1 MIDKYVTMKNL
12 IFTEQDFLQLF
23 NLPNVTYQ
31 EFCDKICVLD
41 VMDRTGAFV
50 VRSNLDDFVNRVS
63 KKDDRKQ
70 RLNLYKQNLY
80 KILVTDAKSTLVS
93 WFKRY
98 GKLNE
103 NVEHYFE
110 LPDADILKDD
120 TFGGRTNSKY
130 GKICKNINFVNF
142 YNTKKL
148 WTTDSEYTFGLMK
161 VMFEDFKVRNSLVGP
176 AFFDHICKYD
186 SDSSQFWL
194 DFMIGAN
201 RASIFNPCTYK
212 EILREVFTG
221 DTLFAPVMGWNSYQ
235 LGFYASNFKKFI
247 ATDVIPDVVENGTLL
262 HEEYT
267 KYTDKSLFVTD
278 NKTIELYL
286 CPSEE
291 LDKRHNFATRYQDS
305 VDAVLLSPPYFDLEL
320 YPSEGQSTDSFPD
333 YDSWLKGYWEETV
346 KLCAKVM
353 KPGAKF
359 GFVISNY
366 VNKNKVKMTI
376 SEDMRDIASKHLD
389 FTKHYKVQ
397 WSVISGTR
405 QAKKTRG
412 GNYEDLWVFTK
423 GSVSC

>member
-1 MIDKYVTMKNL
+1 MVGYKYVTMKKL

-23 NLPNVTYQ
+23 KLPNVTYQ
-31 EFCDKICVLD
+31 EFCDRICVLD
-41 VMDRTGAFV
+41 VMDRSGAFV
-50 VRSNLDDFVNRVS
+50 VRSDLDTFVNRVS

-80 KILVTDAKSTLVS
+80 KILVTDAQTTLLN
-93 WFKRY
+93 WFNRY
-98 GKLNE
+98 GKLKE
-103 NVEHYFE
+103 DVSYYFE

-120 TFGGRTNSKY
+120 TFAGRTNSKY

-148 WTTDSEYTFGLMK
+148 WTTDSEYTFGLMR
-161 VMFEDFKVRNSLVGP
+161 VMFEDFKLRNSLVGP

-186 SDSSQFWL
+186 GDSSQFWL

-221 DTLFAPVMGWNSYQ
+221 ETLFAPVMGWNSYQ
-235 LGFYASNFKKFI
+235 LAFYASNFNKFI
-247 ATDVIPDVVENGTLL
+247 ATDVIPDVVDNGKLL
-262 HEEYT
+262 HDEY
-267 KYTDKSLFVTD
+267 KKFTDDSIWISTEKEID
-278 NKTIELYL
+278 LYL
-286 CPSEE
+286 CPSEKLE
-291 LDKRHNFATRYQDS
+291 MRHDFVNKYRDS
-305 VDAVLLSPPYFDLEL
+305 VDAVLFSPPYFDLEL

-333 YDSWLKGYWEETV
+333 YQSWLNGYWEETV

-376 SEDMRDIASKHLD
+376 SEDMRDVAAKHLD

-397 WSVISGTR
+397 WSAIAGTR
-405 QAKKTRG
+405 QAKKTRN

-423 GSVSC
+423 L

>member
-1 MIDKYVTMKNL
+1 M
-12 IFTEQDFLQLF
+12 
-23 NLPNVTYQ
+23 
-31 EFCDKICVLD
+31 LD
-41 VMDRTGAFV
+41 VMDRSGAFV
-50 VRSNLDDFVNRVS
+50 VRSDLDTFVNRVS

-80 KILVTDAKSTLVS
+80 KILVTDAQTTLLN
-93 WFKRY
+93 WFNRY
-98 GKLNE
+98 GKLKE
-103 NVEHYFE
+103 DVSYYFE

-120 TFGGRTNSKY
+120 TFAGRTNSKY

-148 WTTDSEYTFGLMK
+148 WTTDSEYTFGLMR
-161 VMFEDFKVRNSLVGP
+161 VMFEDFKLRNSLVGP

-186 SDSSQFWL
+186 GDSSQFWL

-212 EILREVFTG
+212 EILKEVFTG
-221 DTLFAPVMGWNSYQ
+221 ETLFAPVMGWNSYQ
-235 LGFYASNFKKFI
+235 LAFYASNFNKFI
-247 ATDVIPDVVENGTLL
+247 ATDVIPDVVDNGKLL
-262 HEEYT
+262 HDEY
-267 KYTDKSLFVTD
+267 KKFTDDSIWISTEKEID
-278 NKTIELYL
+278 LYL
-286 CPSEE
+286 CPSEKLE
-291 LDKRHNFATRYQDS
+291 MRHDFVNKYRDS
-305 VDAVLLSPPYFDLEL
+305 VDAVLFSPPYFDLEL

-333 YDSWLKGYWEETV
+333 YQSWLNGYWEETV

-376 SEDMRDIASKHLD
+376 SEDMRDVAARHLD

-397 WSVISGTR
+397 WSAIAGTR

-423 GSVSC
+423 S